1 MGFDFNDVTSWQNL
15 VALILSV
22 MQLTAYWLV
31 GNKNK
36 AGWWLGI
43 AGAVPWLIVM
53 FAWDAW
59 GLIVLVVGL
68 QITYVRNLLKWQ
80 RAEKEVPERERV
92 DA

>member
-1 MGFDFNDVTSWQNL
+1 MGFDFDNVLSWQNL
-15 VALILSV
+15 VALILSI

-59 GLIVLVVGL
+59 GLVVLVVGL
-68 QITYVRNLLKWQ
+68 QVTYVRNLLKWN
-80 RAEKEVPERERV
+80 RAEKEAAAHER
-92 DA
+92 A

>member
-1 MGFDFNDVTSWQNL
+1 MGFNFDDALSWQNL
-15 VALILSV
+15 VALVLST

-43 AGAVPWLIVM
+43 AGAVPWVVM
-53 FAWDAW
+53 YAWDAW

-68 QITYVRNLLKWQ
+68 QVVYVRGLLKWT
-80 RAEKEVPERERV
+80 REERKAEARV
-92 DA
+92 QA

>member
-1 MGFDFNDVTSWQNL
+1 MGFNFDNVLSWQNL

-43 AGAVPWLIVM
+43 AGAIPWLVVM

-59 GLIVLVVGL
+59 GLVVLVIGL
-68 QITYVRNLLKWQ
+68 QVVYIRGLVKWT
-80 RAEKEVPERERV
+80 REERETTSDVR
-92 DA
+92 A